1 MMAAMDTLHGST
13 FHRPR
18 GLRIL
23 GTGAALPDDEL
34 TSLELDRRLG
44 LAPGSVEAATGV
56 RVRYVERGSAAGL
69 GARAARQALDAAGLT
84 IDDID
89 LIVCSSGTPDQP
101 LPCNAALL
109 HAQLTPPR
117 PIPAWDVNASC
128 LGFVAGLDLVATL
141 VEGGRHRNVLLVSS
155 DLASTG
161 LDWSDLGASGI
172 FGDGAAAAV
181 LGPAGDTGSAV
192 VGASFATY
200 SEGAHT
206 CEIRGGG
213 SRHAPGRLPDSADVV
228 GLMTFRM
235 DGRGVFRLAARHLR
249 PFVDALLAGCDLTLD
264 DLLVVP
270 HQASHHGLAYLRR
283 QFKLREEQVVD
294 IYADHGNQVSASL
307 PSALHAAVTSGRLP
321 RGEHALLLGTGAG
334 LSIGGVVL
342 CY

>member
-1 MMAAMDTLHGST
+1 MMSAMDTFHGSM
-13 FHRPR
+13 FHGPR

-23 GTGAALPDDEL
+23 GTGAALPDEAL
-34 TSLELDRRLG
+34 TSADLDERLG

-69 GARAARQALDAAGLT
+69 GARAARQALDAAGLE

-109 HAQLTPPR
+109 HEQLTPLR
-117 PIPAWDVNASC
+117 PIPAWDINASC
-128 LGFVAGLDLVATL
+128 LGFVAGLDVVATL

-192 VGASFATY
+192 VGAGFATY
-200 SEGAHT
+200 SDGAHT

-213 SRHAPGRLPDSADVV
+213 SRHAPGRMPEAADVV

-235 DGRGVFRLAARHLR
+235 DGRGVFRLAARHL
-249 PFVDALLAGCDLTLD
+249 PGFVDALLAGCDLTLD
-264 DLLVVP
+264 ELLVVP

-307 PSALHAAVTSGRLP
+307 PSALHAAVTSGRLT

>member
-1 MMAAMDTLHGST
+1 MMSAMDTFHGST
-13 FHRPR
+13 FHEPR

-23 GTGAALPDDEL
+23 GTGAALPDEAL
-34 TSLELDRRLG
+34 TSAELDERLG
-44 LAPGSVEAATGV
+44 LDPGSVEAATGV
-56 RVRYVERGSAAGL
+56 KVRYVERGSAAAL

-84 IDDID
+84 LTDID
-89 LIVCSSGTPDQP
+89 AIVCSSGTPDQP

-109 HAQLTPPR
+109 HEQLAPPR
-117 PIPAWDVNASC
+117 PIPAWDINASC
-128 LGFVAGLDLVATL
+128 LSFVVGLDLLATL
-141 VEGGRHRNVLLVSS
+141 VGGGRYRRVLLVSS
-155 DLASTG
+155 DVASVG

-181 LGPAGDTGSAV
+181 LGPAEGTESAV
-192 VGASFATY
+192 LAAGLATY

-206 CEIRGGG
+206 CEIPGGG
-213 SRHAPGRLPDSADVV
+213 SRHAPGRLRDPADVTEW
-228 GLMTFRM
+228 MTFRM
-235 DGRGVFRLAARHLR
+235 NGGAVFRLAARHLGG
-249 PFVDALLAGCDLTLD
+249 FVDSLLAGADLTLD
-264 DLLVVP
+264 DLLVIP

-307 PSALHAAVTSGRLP
+307 PSALHAAVTSGRLT

>member
-1 MMAAMDTLHGST
+1 MTNGD
-13 FHRPR
+13 FHHRRR

-23 GTGAALPDDEL
+23 GTGAALPDEAL
-34 TSLELDRRLG
+34 TSADLDQRLG
-44 LAPGSVEAATGV
+44 LAPGSVEEATGV
-56 RVRYVERGSAAGL
+56 KVRYVERGSAAAL
-69 GARAARQALDAAGLT
+69 GARAARQALDAAGLELA
-84 IDDID
+84 DVD

-101 LPCNAALL
+101 LPYNAALL
-109 HAQLTPPR
+109 HEQLAPAR

-141 VEGGRHRNVLLVSS
+141 VEAGRHRTVLMVSS

-161 LDWSDLGASGI
+161 LDWSNLGASGI

-181 LGPAGDTGSAV
+181 LGPADATDSAV
-192 VGASFATY
+192 VGSGFATY

-213 SRHAPGRLPDSADVV
+213 SRHAPGRMDEPADVL
-228 GLMTFRM
+228 GLMRFRM
-235 DGRGVFRLAARHLR
+235 DGMGVFRLAARYL
-249 PFVDALLAGCDLTLD
+249 PGFVDELLAGCDLTLD
-264 DLLVVP
+264 ELLVVP

-283 QFKLREEQVVD
+283 QFKLRDEQVVD

-307 PSALHAAVTSGRLP
+307 PSALHAAVTSGRLA